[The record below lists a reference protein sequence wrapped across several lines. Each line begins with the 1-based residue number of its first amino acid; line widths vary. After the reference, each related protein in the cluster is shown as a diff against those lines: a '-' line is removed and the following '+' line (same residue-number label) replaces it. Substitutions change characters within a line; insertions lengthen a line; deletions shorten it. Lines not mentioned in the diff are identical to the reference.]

1 MFLAYSLD
9 NNFIEKYGN
18 FDSANVTK
26 NKKEIYPVCTFCT
39 DLKCGTNIFF
49 KCKYSSSKNYKKI
62 LGAAICQKKG
72 ATDIVFL
79 HFNVQWAY
87 NTQVLVSGF
96 LGI

>member
-39 DLKCGTNIFF
+39 DLKCGTNIF
-49 KCKYSSSKNYKKI
+49 SSASAASKNYKKI

-72 ATDIVFL
+72 ATDIAFP
-79 HFNVQWAY
+79 HFNVQ
-87 NTQVLVSGF
+87 
-96 LGI
+96 